1 MGKLKQSNP
10 EAYNMINT
18 AMKSGKDPEKFMN
31 ELIRERNISPE
42 QLARIK
48 ENARS
53 YGAPEDILKKLG

>member
-18 AMKSGKDPEKFMN
+18 AMKSGKNPETFMH
-31 ELIRERNISPE
+31 ELIKERNLSPE
-42 QLARIK
+42 QIARIK

-53 YGAPEDILKKLG
+53 YGAPEDILNKLG